1 MKIFVALC
9 LALFLGLAFYF
20 FSDKDPLETP
30 ISSQNSPLSCDLN
43 VKICEV
49 NFKGKTLKFQMQPK
63 PIFAMTPV
71 NFEIFGL
78 GEFDF
83 KNPSLEF
90 YGLNMDMGKIKAK
103 LSKNGE
109 KYSSKIVLSACVI
122 DVMRYRFEILENGEK
137 TGIFIDFDL
146 KI

>member
-1 MKIFVALC
+1 MKIFIIC
-9 LALFLGLAFYF
+9 LALFLGSAFYF

-43 VKICEV
+43 KEICKV
-49 NFKGKTLKFQMQPK
+49 NFKGKVLTFELTPK

-71 NFEIFGL
+71 NFEIYGLNEFG
-78 GEFDF
+78 F

-122 DVMRYRFEILENGEK
+122 DVMRYRFEILENGEN